1 MNSVLKPLVVAIALA
16 SGAVAAEGTLEG
28 RISNANSSATVSGAV
43 LKIQGQD
50 NQQVKREVLV
60 EDGRYRLPNLPAGKY
75 DLSVS
80 LGNETLYQ
88 NSVEIKDD
96 ESLQSNIEINTESQ
110 PVEEVLVVG
119 QAAQMQRGL
128 DRQRYADN
136 MISAIHADAIG
147 QLPDSNAAEALQR
160 VPGLSIERDQ
170 GEGRFVRVRGISP
183 DLNSVSV
190 NGTQVPAP
198 ESGSRAVALDV
209 VPADLLSTL
218 VVTKT
223 LTPDMDANSI
233 GGSIDV
239 KSLSAFERDGGF
251 YTIRAEGGYDEHSEE
266 TSPSL
271 AVTGG
276 DTFQLSEENRL
287 GIAGALSWEN
297 RKFGSD
303 NVETGGAWDFD
314 RDADEGAAL
323 EEVEQRDYTIER
335 ERIGAA
341 LNLDLELGLNTSL
354 YLRTLYSEFSD
365 DEQRQASVVEFGEE
379 ALNDD
384 DELEFDGKGREAGE
398 TGLAEIKR
406 ELKDRKETQR
416 IFSTTF
422 GGQHYVND
430 WTVDFAAG
438 FSKASEDEPG
448 GIGSATFK
456 ADAFDDMGF
465 SNTRK
470 PKIITSAAA
479 LDSSNYELDDI
490 EYETAKTSD
499 IQKSIKF
506 DFTHDLYLADNP
518 ALIKFGMKAS
528 QREKKQNINEYI
540 FEDLDDHGFTDEQL
554 SLANFTD
561 GQVDYG
567 LGSFGPKISAD
578 KVNQLVDSLNRD
590 DFIDEEKSRIADYT
604 INEDIQAAYVMGR
617 IDMNELRVLAGVRYE
632 GTEHKLKGV
641 RSDGDANFQDLDEK
655 NDYSHVLPALH
666 ARYQLSDETQIRAA
680 WTNSV
685 VRPTFEQLAPSF
697 VDDGE
702 EAEFGN
708 TQLDALESANYD
720 LGIEHFTGTAGT
732 LSAFVFYKDIKNF
745 VYETDIAGS
754 AGWEAYDEVKTFEN
768 GDNANLT
775 GLELAYSQKMT
786 MLPAPFNGLMLSTNA
801 TFSES
806 DARISSYDG
815 GDKVNRDISMPNQS
829 DLTGNFIIGFERNDL
844 MLRLAANYKSE
855 YLLEV
860 DDITDK
866 KKDVYQSAQT
876 QLDFSANYAIQE
888 NLKVNFEI
896 ANITGEPYYTY
907 SNKEKYNTQFEDYGQ
922 TFRIGLSY
930 SNF

>member
-1 MNSVLKPLVVAIALA
+1 MNSVLKPLVVAMALA
-16 SGAVAAEGTLEG
+16 SATVAADGSLEG
-28 RISNANSSATVSGAV
+28 RISDASSRANVPGAV
-43 LKIQGQD
+43 LKIHAKD
-50 NQQVKREVLV
+50 NQKIKREILV
-60 EDGRYRLPNLPAGKY
+60 EDGRFRLSNLPAGQY
-75 DLSVS
+75 DLSIS
-80 LGNETLYQ
+80 LSNETLYQ
-88 NSVEIKDD
+88 DSIEIKDN
-96 ESLQSNIEINTESQ
+96 EVLESNIEINTDSQ

-119 QAAQMQRGL
+119 QAAQIQRAL

-136 MISAIHADAIG
+136 MISAINADAIG
-147 QLPDSNAAEALQR
+147 QLPDNNAAEALQR
-160 VPGLSIERDQ
+160 IPGLSIERDQ

-209 VPADLLSTL
+209 VPADLLSSL

-251 YTIRAEGGYDEHSEE
+251 YTLRAEGGYDAHSEE
-266 TSPSL
+266 TSPAL
-271 AVTGG
+271 ALTGG
-276 DTFQLSEENRL
+276 NTFQLSEDNRF

-303 NVETGGAWDFD
+303 NVETGSAWDFD
-314 RDADEGAAL
+314 GDDGAAL
-323 EEVEQRDYTIER
+323 EEFEQRDYTIER
-335 ERIGAA
+335 ERLGAA

-365 DEQRQASVVEFGEE
+365 DEQRQANVIEFGEE
-379 ALNDD
+379 VLNDD
-384 DELEFDGKGREAGE
+384 NELEFEGKGRRAGD
-398 TGLAEIKR
+398 TGLGEVKR

-422 GGQHYVND
+422 GAQHYIND
-430 WTVDFAAG
+430 WTIDFAAG
-438 FSKASEDEPG
+438 FSKASEDDPG

-456 ADAFDDMGF
+456 ADAFDNLGF
-465 SNTRK
+465 INSKK
-470 PKIITSAAA
+470 PKIIASSDS
-479 LDSSNYELDDI
+479 LDPNNYELDEV

-506 DFTHDLYLADNP
+506 DFTHDLYLNDHP
-518 ALIKFGMKAS
+518 ALIKFGVKAS
-528 QREKKQNINEYI
+528 QREKKQNINEYV
-540 FEDLDDHGFTDEQL
+540 FEDLDDHGFSDAQL
-554 SLANFTD
+554 SLANFTK

-567 LGSFGPKISAD
+567 LGEFGPKISAD

-590 DFIDEEKSRIADYT
+590 DFVDEEKSRIADYT

-617 IDMNELRVLAGVRYE
+617 IDMDELRVLAGVRYE
-632 GTEHKLKGV
+632 STEHQLKGV
-641 RSDGDANFQDLDEK
+641 RSDGDANFQNIDEK

-685 VRPTFEQLAPSF
+685 VRPSFEQLAPSF

-708 TQLDALESANYD
+708 TQLKALESANYD

-732 LSAFVFYKDIKNF
+732 VSAFVFYKDIKNF

-754 AGWEAYDEVKTFEN
+754 AGWENYDEVVTFEN
-768 GDNANLT
+768 GEQASLT
-775 GLELAYSQKMT
+775 GLELAYSQKMS

-806 DARISSYDG
+806 DARISSFDAG
-815 GDKVNRDISMPNQS
+815 QRINRDITMPNQS
-829 DLTGNFIIGFERNDL
+829 DLTGNFILGFERNAL

-860 DDITDK
+860 DDIADK
-866 KKDVYQSAQT
+866 RKDVYQAAQT

-896 ANITGEPYYTY
+896 SNITDEPYYTY
-907 SNKEKYNTQFEDYGQ
+907 SNNEKYNTQFEDYGQ
-922 TFRIGLSY
+922 TYRIGLSY